1 MGKRTGVL
9 LVALALAACG
19 EGEQR
24 TPSPTAPAAP
34 PTTSTAPVTTTTTL
48 PPAAPPATTVPTPG
62 TPEAAPPA
70 APGAAPSGAPPGSP
84 QAGPSDRA
92 RAEADQIFATR
103 CTTCHGAGGDGKGPG
118 AAALN
123 PKPRDFGDPS
133 WQSSVTDAHIE
144 KIIRDGGGAVAKS
157 PAMPPNPD
165 LVGKPEVVAA
175 LRTKVRAFGAPS
187 AP

>member
-1 MGKRTGVL
+1 MGKRTRVL
-9 LVALALAACG
+9 LVGLALASACG
-19 EGEQR
+19 EDER
-24 TPSPTAPAAP
+24 TSPTAPAAP
-34 PTTSTAPVTTTTTL
+34 VTTSTVPVTTTTL

-70 APGAAPSGAPPGSP
+70 APGAPPGP
-84 QAGPSDRA
+84 AQAGASDRA

-103 CTTCHGAGGDGKGPG
+103 CTTCHGAGGDGTGPG

-123 PKPRDFGDPS
+123 PKPRNFGDPS

-144 KIIRDGGGAVAKS
+144 KIIQYGGGAVGKS
-157 PAMPPNPD
+157 PAMPPSPD
-165 LVGKPEVVAA
+165 LRA
-175 LRTKVRAFGAPS
+175 KVRAFGGPS